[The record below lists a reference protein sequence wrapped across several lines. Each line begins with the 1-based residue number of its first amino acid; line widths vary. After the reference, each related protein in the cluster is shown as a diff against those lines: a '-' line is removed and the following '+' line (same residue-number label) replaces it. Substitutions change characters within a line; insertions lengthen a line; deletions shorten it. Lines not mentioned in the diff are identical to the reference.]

1 MENNIL
7 LLEDD
12 TTLSKEIIS
21 FFNQHQIQCEHVSDG
36 IEFLKIFNIKQ
47 YSIFIL
53 DINVPRI
60 NGVEILKEI
69 RKNDKETPVLM
80 LTAYSEIEDKQAAFD
95 AGADDYLAKPF
106 HLNELLMRIK
116 SLAKRVPFKKN
127 DITNIINIEDLEIN
141 LNNKTVKRK
150 NLNIDLTPKE
160 YKLLISLANADGKI
174 VSKKEISE
182 YVWNTQLNTNMN
194 TIEVYINFL
203 RKKIDKDFDVKLIHT
218 RSGFGYYLGVQ
229 HAAI

>member
-12 TTLSKEIIS
+12 SILSKEIIS
-21 FFNQHQIQCEHVSDG
+21 YLNQHQIQCDHVSDG
-36 IEFLKIFNIKQ
+36 IEFLKIFNTKH

-106 HLNELLMRIK
+106 HLNELLMRIIWIK
-116 SLAKRVPFKKN
+116 HCW
-127 DITNIINIEDLEIN
+127 
-141 LNNKTVKRK
+141 
-150 NLNIDLTPKE
+150 
-160 YKLLISLANADGKI
+160 
-174 VSKKEISE
+174 KEIF
-182 YVWNTQLNTNMN
+182 TQM
-194 TIEVYINFL
+194 VHFL
-203 RKKIDKDFDVKLIHT
+203 PASFFSIILPKKY
-218 RSGFGYYLGVQ
+218 SSSLG
-229 HAAI
+229 